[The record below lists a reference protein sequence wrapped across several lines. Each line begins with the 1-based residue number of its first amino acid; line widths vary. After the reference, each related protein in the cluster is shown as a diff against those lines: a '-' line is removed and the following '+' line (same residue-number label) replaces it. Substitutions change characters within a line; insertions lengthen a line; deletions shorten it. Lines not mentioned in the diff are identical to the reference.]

1 MAAKTQKKPAQ
12 KKPASNKNVPK
23 KSAQKKTAQR
33 KTTQKTSAQK
43 KAAPKKKMPAVLLAL
58 AAVLLIAQLIFRL
71 PIPDELAPILE
82 QVSGG
87 KITESQFAEAK
98 EEADKLKD
106 SIAQFFPEASQSGL
120 DGQDGQGSSAS
131 EGDGDEPVLTESL
144 PEDILS
150 SSIPVASLEDLPEY
164 SGAPVVMIDD
174 NIPYFTPEDLV
185 GTSFESYSALD
196 GLGRCGVAYAN
207 IGADLM
213 PMDEREAISSVKPA
227 GWHSVKYDCVEGKYL
242 YNRCHLIGYQLTG
255 ENANKKNLITG
266 TRYLNVTGMLPYENM
281 VADYIRETGN
291 HVLYRVTPVYEGD
304 DLLARGL
311 LMEAKSVEDDGA
323 GICFNI
329 FAYNVQPGVEID
341 YATGNSWLAE

>member
-1 MAAKTQKKPAQ
+1 MAMKTQKKPVQ
-12 KKPASNKNVPK
+12 K
-23 KSAQKKTAQR
+23 KSAQKKSSQKNSVR
-33 KTTQKTSAQK
+33 KQSSKKTSVQK
-43 KAAPKKKMPAVLLAL
+43 KATQTKKIPVVILLLA
-58 AAVLLIAQLIFRL
+58 AILLMAQLIFHS

-87 KITESQFAEAK
+87 RITESQFAEAR
-98 EEADKLKD
+98 EQADKLKD
-106 SIAQFFPEASQSGL
+106 SISQFLPDESQAAS
-120 DGQDGQGSSAS
+120 DGQTTPNDTANG
-131 EGDGDEPVLTESL
+131 SL
-144 PEDILS
+144 PQDILS
-150 SSIPVASLEDLPEY
+150 SSIPVASLAELPEY
-164 SGAPVVMIDD
+164 SGDPVVMIND

-207 IGADLM
+207 IGTDLM
-213 PMDEREAISSVKPA
+213 PTDKREAISSVKPA

-255 ENANKKNLITG
+255 ENANEQNLITG

-281 VADYIRETGN
+281 VAEYVQETGN
-291 HVLYRVTPVYEGD
+291 HVLYRVTPIYEGD
-304 DLLARGL
+304 DLLAKGL

-323 GICFNI
+323 GICFHI

-341 YATGNSWLAE
+341 YATGESWLAE